1 MWHEVRTALRNGA
14 HHWECWAFGLCCP
27 AAVGVRLCV
36 CVHVS
41 ECFQRAQRPLEQL
54 LQRRVWRR
62 APTDKGTRKL
72 GRKKGFE
79 RHGMAVLRYNS
90 LYGHLMASQAPWDNL
105 SVSPVFCSST
115 VARTQFIYVHLRF
128 TAWVK
133 GKFRSMGCEKCRAWA
148 HWRDRGK
155 KKRAKMAPRWLT
167 MFLWRVLLSPVSKL
181 VFVFV
186 IQLPS
191 SICFPLSFLRHVS
204 LFSPI
209 SFIYVTALVYHI
221 NKHLQN

>member
-128 TAWVK
+128 TAWVR

-155 KKRAKMAPRWLT
+155 KKKSQNGSQVTDNVPME
-167 MFLWRVLLSPVSKL
+167 S
-181 VFVFV
+181 FVVPCF
-186 IQLPS
+186 QACFCFCYPTSLFYMLPS
-191 SICFPLSFLRHVS
+191 FLPETR
-204 LFSPI
+204 FT
-209 SFIYVTALVYHI
+209 F
-221 NKHLQN
+221 